1 VSPNGASRGRARGIH
16 AKGNSRQGETRQTNH
31 ADRFRRSKAD
41 AATDAEI
48 AFNEDGDSFDF
59 CGDNGCKRSGK
70 AVDRNGTIRS
80 PQNR

>member
-16 AKGNSRQGETRQTNH
+16 AKGNSRQGETRETNH
-31 ADRFRRSKAD
+31 ADRWRSEAD
-41 AATDAEI
+41 AAADAEI
-48 AFNEDGDSFDF
+48 ALNEDGDSFDF

-70 AVDRNGTIRS
+70 AVNRNGIIRS